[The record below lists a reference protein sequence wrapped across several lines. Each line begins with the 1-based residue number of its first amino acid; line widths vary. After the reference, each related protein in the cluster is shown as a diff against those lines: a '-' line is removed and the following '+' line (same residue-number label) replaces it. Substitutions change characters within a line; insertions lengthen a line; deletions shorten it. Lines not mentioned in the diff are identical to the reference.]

1 MAKDEVVLTV
11 RVPVSLA
18 EQVRQV
24 AESRDETTSQVI
36 RRSLRRYVSRRPGP
50 KSSFSVNEGDT
61 A

>member
-11 RVPVSLA
+11 RVPVGLA

-36 RRSLRRYVSRRPGP
+36 RRSLRSYVRNPPR
-50 KSSFSVNEGDT
+50 KTADFGDGGT